1 FHGRINHP
9 RIDLLYFRPWKAH
22 AIDGAGGEVL
32 DHDIALLDQFC
43 EDPGAGS
50 GLRIQR
56 DASFVGV
63 QHREI
68 QAVDT
73 RNIAQLSPCRITFA
87 GPLDLDDV
95 GAEPRQDLSARRPRL
110 HVRHIQNPNTLE
122 SFPHAYLSS
131 ITELFSANFL
141 W

>member
-1 FHGRINHP
+1 
-9 RIDLLYFRPWKAH
+9 
-22 AIDGAGGEVL
+22 
-32 DHDIALLDQFC
+32 HDIAFLDQFC
-43 EDPGAGS
+43 EDPGAGR

-56 DASFVGV
+56 DASLVGV

-73 RNIAQLSPCRITFA
+73 RNIAQLTPRRVTFA

-95 GAEPRQDLSARRPRL
+95 GAEPRHDLLARWTRL

-131 ITELFSANFL
+131 IADLFSANFL
-141 W
+141 WT